1 MTNDKFEQ
9 KMTEAISKGESEVYV
24 LNKRNKDLN
33 DMFVHEPE
41 LVNDLRDYIFGIT
54 DLNPM
59 EEAQVNLQ
67 ERRRSKDR
75 KDQLEQIV
83 KD

>member
-33 DMFVHEPE
+33 DMFVNEPE

-67 ERRRSKDR
+67 ERRRSQDR